1 MNYILHLNKTF
12 IRLILYPN
20 PVTNMT
26 LIISFITFFVIDV
39 IGEYFKFPKLR
50 LGTWTH
56 GHLSFWNGRRKL
68 TFNGQRKQDIF
79 HQNIFCRYN
88 PSFLLSLGG
97 YFCLER
103 RNERGVSITQTFR
116 SERNISITP
125 RRFENFTDVALQVY
139 WSLYLPPISMTP
151 EDNMKD
157 TIVRVFLNPIHLS
170 LQFLK
175 YRIYNSSQ
183 KTTPTTLD
191 PFCPVFNVLGKL
203 LIPFI
208 Y

>member
-1 MNYILHLNKTF
+1 MTDQGLFARSISSFLFIYSRPLLEGYEQNFPMNYILHLNKTF

-79 HQNIFCRYN
+79 H
-88 PSFLLSLGG
+88 
-97 YFCLER
+97 
-103 RNERGVSITQTFR
+103 
-116 SERNISITP
+116 
-125 RRFENFTDVALQVY
+125 
-139 WSLYLPPISMTP
+139 
-151 EDNMKD
+151 
-157 TIVRVFLNPIHLS
+157 
-170 LQFLK
+170 
-175 YRIYNSSQ
+175 
-183 KTTPTTLD
+183 
-191 PFCPVFNVLGKL
+191 
-203 LIPFI
+203 
-208 Y
+208 